1 MGLFDKMREPV
12 FLKEDSS
19 AQAQLAELERLL
31 PKTTGKVKT
40 QIEQDIR
47 NLQYGIAGEN
57 RIIFELK
64 NSHMPMYVL
73 HDLHLDD
80 GEQSAQIDFYIV
92 TPKIHIII
100 ECKNLYGDIEITS
113 DGNFIR
119 TSSYNGKEIKEG
131 IYSPIT
137 QNERH
142 LQLIKKIKTKNSGAV
157 WRAVLEKSFPFIFK
171 SLVVLANPKT
181 ILNDK
186 NAPPKIRE
194 QVVRADHLIQAIE
207 ALHSSI
213 SIFSIASLS
222 PKEMEEA
229 ANSMLRHHKEVSKDY
244 TEKYHLPQK
253 LVKSSAKSS
262 AATAAPNP
270 KAAVKKAA
278 EKTEEK
284 KEKEVQLCP
293 ECQGKL
299 VWRRGRYGYF
309 LGCSNYPECK
319 YTQKL
324 PPKKKDE

>member
-1 MGLFDKMREPV
+1 
-12 FLKEDSS
+12 
-19 AQAQLAELERLL
+19 
-31 PKTTGKVKT
+31 
-40 QIEQDIR
+40 
-47 NLQYGIAGEN
+47 
-57 RIIFELK
+57 
-64 NSHMPMYVL
+64 
-73 HDLHLDD
+73 
-80 GEQSAQIDFYIV
+80 
-92 TPKIHIII
+92 
-100 ECKNLYGDIEITS
+100 
-113 DGNFIR
+113 
-119 TSSYNGKEIKEG
+119 
-131 IYSPIT
+131 
-137 QNERH
+137 
-142 LQLIKKIKTKNSGAV
+142 
-157 WRAVLEKSFPFIFK
+157 
-171 SLVVLANPKT
+171 
-181 ILNDK
+181 
-186 NAPPKIRE
+186 
-194 QVVRADHLIQAIE
+194 
-207 ALHSSI
+207 
-213 SIFSIASLS
+213 
-222 PKEMEEA
+222 MEEA